1 MSKTYKENPLEVIC
15 KASAARSWLYIMGF
29 LTDGEAD
36 KVNQR
41 IRKYQDK
48 HRQNV
53 SHEDLMK
60 VNIIYDGHS

>member
-1 MSKTYKENPLEVIC
+1 MNENALKNIC

-29 LTDGEAD
+29 MTDCESE

-53 SHEDLMK
+53 SPEDLWRAK
-60 VNIIYDGHS
+60 IIFEEDGRLK